1 MHLHHIEFNPT
12 APTPLILLHG
22 LGANSQS
29 WQLQIPFFTEAG
41 YRIITPDLR
50 SFGQSPYP
58 GRTSIPEMAGDV
70 AELLDHLHLPHA
82 HILGISLG
90 GTVALQFALDYPARV
105 QKLVL
110 VNTFAHLRPKNPGV
124 WLYMLWRLILVH
136 TIGLETQGKVV
147 AKRVFPLPEQE
158 IARQELLAQIRQADP
173 RGYRATMRALG
184 RFNVQ
189 PRLGEIHCP
198 TLILTSEKDTTV
210 PVDSQH
216 ILAQGIP
223 GARQILF
230 PQGGHA
236 LSVDQADAFNTAVLS
251 FLEREKKGSP

>member
-1 MHLHHIEFNPT
+1 MHLHHLDFNPN
-12 APTPLILLHG
+12 APNTLVLLHG
-22 LGANSQS
+22 LGANGES

-41 YRIITPDLR
+41 YRIVAPDLR

-58 GRTSIPEMAGDV
+58 GHTSIAEMAGDV
-70 AELLDHLHLPHA
+70 AELLDHLHLPNA

-158 IARQELLAQIRQADP
+158 IARQELLVQIRQADP

-184 RFNVQ
+184 LFNVQ
-189 PRLGEIHCP
+189 PRLKEIRCP
-198 TLILTSEKDTTV
+198 TLILTSENDTTV
-210 PVDSQH
+210 PTDAQRA
-216 ILAQGIP
+216 LARDIP
-223 GARQILF
+223 AARQILF

-236 LSVDQADAFNTAVLS
+236 LSVDQAGAFNAAVLS
-251 FLEREKKGSP
+251 FLEG

>member
-1 MHLHHIEFNPT
+1 MPLHHLEFNPT
-12 APTPLILLHG
+12 APTAIVLLHG
-22 LGANSQS
+22 LGANGES
-29 WQLQIPFFTEAG
+29 WQLQTPFFAQAG
-41 YRIITPDLR
+41 YRIIAPDLR
-50 SFGQSPYP
+50 SFGKSPYP
-58 GRTSIPEMAGDV
+58 GHTSIAEMAQDV
-70 AELLDHLHLPHA
+70 CELLEHLKIARA

-90 GTVALQFALDYPARV
+90 GTVALQFALDYPDRV

-158 IARQELLAQIRQADP
+158 IARQELLDQIRQADP

-184 RFNVQ
+184 LFNVQ
-189 PRLGEIHCP
+189 PRLKELHCP
-198 TLILTSEKDTTV
+198 TLILTSENDTTV
-210 PVDSQH
+210 PVDAQRA
-216 ILAQGIP
+216 LARDIP

-236 LSVDQADAFNTAVLS
+236 LSVDQADAFNAAVLS
-251 FLEREKKGSP
+251 FLEKTASP